1 MDQAYCKE
9 EWARAKAAGLSPEM
23 LFEAHERIFARRMWP
38 LSWAEWMAEY
48 NGVVLEPPV
57 TFDMADPVSEDRSN
71 TLNMTKWV
79 WHQAWMRNTNAL
91 MAAALPTGKKFA
103 SQFGVDVRLVAGNT
117 VTNGWRH
124 FRGGSCTKAKV
135 LFGGSR
141 QFDSMT
147 IYCTTIR
154 RQHPTSPMAH
164 KVYIDPLVLVRI
176 DGVLWI
182 AGQDESSFHAG
193 ATLEGGFKDWE
204 ATFEELRAL
213 QGKSDM
219 PAQFFV
225 P

>member
-1 MDQAYCKE
+1 
-9 EWARAKAAGLSPEM
+9 
-23 LFEAHERIFARRMWP
+23 
-38 LSWAEWMAEY
+38 MAEY

-135 LFGGSR
+135 LFWGQPSV
-141 QFDSMT
+141 
-147 IYCTTIR
+147 
-154 RQHPTSPMAH
+154 RQHDDLLHDDTTSTPDVA
-164 KVYIDPLVLVRI
+164 
-176 DGVLWI
+176 DGAQGV
-182 AGQDESSFHAG
+182 HRPPCVG
-193 ATLEGGFKDWE
+193 AN
-204 ATFEELRAL
+204 
-213 QGKSDM
+213 
-219 PAQFFV
+219 
-225 P
+225 